1 MKPSAFSAASVS
13 RATIDGVNLFFSALL
28 GANVGVM
35 NDMPLNDY
43 FKMIL
48 LLTGAVT
55 AIFTMA
61 VSERRS
67 VFWST
72 GLAFAVILLGL
83 GVAPPVP
90 SDESRQD
97 FHRLVVTMGVWLG
110 MLLLLRFTTERSIKK
125 GSAMSTRGDP
135 P

>member
-1 MKPSAFSAASVS
+1 MKALFSYPEKEL
-13 RATIDGVNLFFSALL
+13 RATTDGVNLFFSALL

-55 AIFTMA
+55 AVFTMA

-72 GLAFAVILLGL
+72 GLAFAIILLGL
-83 GVAPPVP
+83 GVAPPVT
-90 SDESRQD
+90 SEESRQE

-110 MLLLLRFTTERSIKK
+110 MLLLLRFTPTTNEKSSSR
-125 GSAMSTRGDP
+125 AE
-135 P
+135 